1 MGRWYFVLTFFL
13 VWAAMECLDH
23 EVLGSRK
30 RMMVLL
36 GWWFFLCV
44 WVVLLCIFY
53 HHRLGVVRLPL
64 H

>member
-1 MGRWYFVLTFFL
+1 
-13 VWAAMECLDH
+13 MECLDH

-36 GWWFFLCV
+36 GWWFFRCV

-53 HHRLGVVRLPL
+53 LKMLKHKYRLGILASCA
-64 H
+64 